1 MTCVE
6 EQLIMTVGAAVA
18 STLPINVQTSFT
30 PSFACTFDSNQAAGG
45 MGYYDT
51 LDGMH
56 YKAKYAGWKRYLAS
70 ASMGEASQGFAGV
83 LPPRTAKKDDAASS
97 GGEGAGGEAAV
108 RPESSAGAAD
118 RSAVVPDAA
127 VTDETDVTEPAEVE
141 KQGRTLS
148 EQLEENAVWIN
159 ELLGWQEMR
168 AFNGVKEVGQRENLV
183 GKSHAVQRRMHAC
196 HINNS

>member
-1 MTCVE
+1 MKQ
-6 EQLIMTVGAAVA
+6 QLIMTVGAAVA
-18 STLPINVQTSFT
+18 STLPIDVRTSFT

-83 LPPRTAKKDDAASS
+83 LPPRAAKRDDAASF
-97 GGEGAGGEAAV
+97 GGEGEGGDAAAGPEMSEGAA
-108 RPESSAGAAD
+108 ESSAAAL
-118 RSAVVPDAA
+118 DA
-127 VTDETDVTEPAEVE
+127 DETDMIESVKVD

-168 AFNGVKEVGQRENLV
+168 AFNGVKDVGERENLV